1 MVEFPYLFPKEN
13 LVLTQRSLEKQRERT
28 PGRKEDRREGRRGEE
43 GKVWKFLMENIHS
56 KG

>member
-1 MVEFPYLFPKEN
+1 MPICKAN

-28 PGRKEDRREGRRGEE
+28 PGRKEERREGRRDEE
-43 GKVWKFLMENIHS
+43 GKVWRFLVEKYTP